1 MTTYRKIHGRSIQAV
16 TTDPSESVAEGQ
28 VWYNTSS
35 DTFKSVIGLEAFSSS
50 ASMGTGRYAAMWA
63 GEGTQNATLS
73 CSGRT
78 AAPAIVT
85 NTEEYNGSGWAV
97 GGACNNAENSCAGFG
112 TQTAAIKT
120 GGYPGSDPDGLATE
134 SESYNGTSWTS
145 GNAISPGRQGHAG
158 AGVSTAGVIFG
169 GNDGT
174 VLNKTEEFN
183 GTNFSNV
190 NNMNTARQNLSG
202 VGIQTAALAAGG
214 GTTPVTTAAEVYDG
228 TNWTTVG
235 SMNTARQ
242 GMGSFGT
249 STSAAVTGGTTG
261 SNSTATETWDGTSWT
276 TSPATLATA
285 RAFYG
290 DCGAGS
296 STAGIVAGGYSTATI
311 GNTEEY
317 NKSANVITA
326 GAWASG
332 GNLNTGRYGLNGFG
346 ATQNAAVAF
355 VGRNTPIYNKTE
367 EYNGTSWTEVNNYPT
382 SVNDPGGTGTLTAGL
397 GLGGLYPNDIGTF
410 PTVGPATYEY
420 DGTDWTSGGAYTYN
434 AWATEMAG
442 TQTAA
447 IASGGHNYPMPPGNR
462 NNSAEYN
469 GSSWTAGNNMS
480 QVRAMF
486 AAGGS
491 QTASFACGGR
501 GSPGVEDPVNA
512 TEEYDGTNWSTGGNY
527 LTVIKQ
533 NTAGGGP
540 QTAAYMAGGTPAPP
554 PDTTVT
560 GTYDGTSW
568 STAPNLPAAQSQ
580 AGSTTNNTG
589 PSNAMTFGGA
599 PGGSTVTYE
608 FNSGTTTLNVK
619 TLTQS

>member
-1 MTTYRKIHGRSIQAV
+1 MSTYRKIHGRSIQAV
-16 TTDPSESVAEGQ
+16 TTDPTESVAEGQ
-28 VWYNTSS
+28 VWYNTTS
-35 DTFKSVIGLEAFSSS
+35 DTFKTVLVNSAWASSGGLS
-50 ASMGTGRYAAMWA
+50 TGRAQA
-63 GEGTQNATLS
+63 GGNGTQDSALICGGYT
-73 CSGRT
+73 T
-78 AAPAIVT
+78 AVT
-85 NTEEYNGSGWAV
+85 ALTEEYGGTGWSA
-97 GGACNNAENSCAGFG
+97 GGNLTTSRSSLRSAG
-112 TQTAAIKT
+112 TQTSAIAF
-120 GGYPGSDPDGLATE
+120 GGYKPSPGYITVT
-134 SESYNGTSWTS
+134 ESYNGTSWT
-145 GNAISPGRQGHAG
+145 NSPSLNTGRTGGSQAG
-158 AGVSTAGVIFG
+158 TSTAALYAG
-169 GNDGT
+169 GGT
-174 VLNKTEEFN
+174 PGTITNSEEYN
-183 GTNFSNV
+183 GSSWSEG
-190 NNMNTARQNLSG
+190 NNLNTARTVVGGS
-202 VGIQTAALAAGG
+202 GIQTAALAAGG
-214 GTTPVTTAAEVYDG
+214 ELGPPGY
-228 TNWTTVG
+228 
-235 SMNTARQ
+235 
-242 GMGSFGT
+242 
-249 STSAAVTGGTTG
+249 TG
-261 SNSTATETWDGTSWT
+261 ATENYDGTSWT
-276 TSPATLATA
+276 TSPGSLNVIKGGQGQSGTQTSSLAYGGYTGTAVTGATESWDGTTWTNLSPVALATSRNA
-285 RAFYG
+285 TQ
-290 DCGAGS
+290 GAGAN
-296 STAGIVAGGYSTATI
+296 STSAVCFGGDPQKKE
-311 GNTEEY
+311 TEEFTS
-317 NKSANVITA
+317 SANVITA

-332 GNLNTGRYGLNGFG
+332 GSLNTGRYGLNGFG

-420 DGTDWTSGGAYTYN
+420 DGTNWTSGGSYGYN

-469 GSSWTAGNNMS
+469 GSSWTSGNNMS

-501 GSPGVEDPVNA
+501 GSPGVEDPINA

-554 PDTTVT
+554 PDTTTT

-568 STAPNLPAAQSQ
+568 STAPNLPAKQSQ

-608 FNSGTTTLNVK
+608 FTGETTAINVK